1 MNNLNIEFVYTWCD
15 YLTPCSYREN
25 IEVGSYDC
33 ALCKHFLDSIYD
45 IEHTGKLVNEMPVG
59 DPRRYMVQYKGI
71 VKCNYK
77 LCNNER

>member
-1 MNNLNIEFVYTWCD
+1 MNNIEFVYNWCD
-15 YLTPCSYREN
+15 YLTPCPYCEN
-25 IEVGSYDC
+25 IEVGSYEC
-33 ALCKHFLDSIYD
+33 AQCKHFLDSIYD

-59 DPRRYMVQYKGI
+59 DPRRYAVQYKGL